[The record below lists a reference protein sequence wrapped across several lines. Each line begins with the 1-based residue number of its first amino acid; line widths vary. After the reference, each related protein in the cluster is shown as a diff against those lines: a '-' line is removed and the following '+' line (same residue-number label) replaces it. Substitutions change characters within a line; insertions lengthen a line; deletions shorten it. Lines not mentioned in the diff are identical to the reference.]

1 MIFKN
6 ARNPLLAIWKYE
18 FFYAY
23 KPQIFK
29 KHILEQNTFFNELLV
44 FMSIFII
51 HSLYLNNL
59 SSQYR
64 LTFQNITSLVWNP
77 REEN

>member
-6 ARNPLLAIWKYE
+6 ARNSLLAIWKYE
-18 FFYAY
+18 FFYVY

-29 KHILEQNTFFNELLV
+29 KHIPEQSTFFNRLLV

-51 HSLYLNNL
+51 YALYLDNL

-64 LTFQNITSLVWNP
+64 PTFQNITSLVWNP